1 MKKENKTKF
10 IKIESSYD
18 YLTETM
24 QTMEE
29 GGYTIVSFAP
39 SLKGT
44 ESYVVVGKLVSE
56 KKPMLMEVKPQFV
69 QNQIN

>member
-1 MKKENKTKF
+1 MKKENKTKRF

-29 GGYTIVSFAP
+29 EGYEVVSFAP
-39 SLKGT
+39 S
-44 ESYVVVGKLVSE
+44 V
-56 KKPMLMEVKPQFV
+56 KKPSRVCCSWKTY
-69 QNQIN
+69 

>member
-18 YLTETM
+18 YLTE
-24 QTMEE
+24 TMEE